1 MVARSPSLWRPH
13 VNEDLDIVR
22 ALYTR
27 RKANVTEAL
36 MINPSVVF
44 QIFNTTVDVVINS
57 IHAKNQSLINLL
69 CPQIPNWMSPYLFQF
84 LIDGNAFFCL
94 MGRELFRDQYRFN
107 SCCY

>member
-1 MVARSPSLWRPH
+1 
-13 VNEDLDIVR
+13 
-22 ALYTR
+22 
-27 RKANVTEAL
+27 

-107 SCCY
+107 YSPRAATEARMAKHQNILRNFGLWV